1 MTVDENLMTLTLR
14 RDVDAQDWD
23 EEGPYTVTILRA
35 GTTMTI
41 PFCPGA
47 TPVQKE
53 PYAEADHERVL
64 LASAENPCLFLRTE
78 SDEGELSADMH
89 FVCGYDSDAEV
100 RKCLGDRRQC
110 PLKIDEVNGEPK
122 GLPEE
127 FDMLFVVD
135 VDGIAWAL
143 EMPDGW
149 KDFMINGT
157 NLDDNGFAGHEKLAP
172 GVYRAHA
179 KLWFSKDWET
189 GICDDAG
196 ANLSNIELIWS
207 PAKPALP
214 EEHQIT
220 VEDVGGLLQG
230 EQILRGRM
238 SADGLHLYT
247 SGGQHVC
254 ITAGAD
260 GEVRCYLLADS
271 DDDDP
276 ELEGQP

>member
-1 MTVDENLMTLTLR
+1 MTLTLR
-14 RDVDAQDWD
+14 RDVDARDWD
-23 EEGPYTVTILRA
+23 EKGPYTVTTLPA
-35 GTTMTI
+35 GTALNI

-47 TPVQKE
+47 TPVQEE
-53 PYAEADHERVL
+53 PYAEVDHEAVL
-64 LASAENPCLFLRTE
+64 LASAEDPCMFFLTQ
-78 SDEGELSADMH
+78 SAEGELRGEMQFACGFDQDAD
-89 FVCGYDSDAEV
+89 VCQC
-100 RKCLGDRRQC
+100 RGDRCRC
-110 PLKIDEVNGEPK
+110 PVNINKELKEPE

-127 FDMLFVVD
+127 FDMLFAVD
-135 VDGIAWAL
+135 ADGTAWAL

-214 EEHQIT
+214 EERQIT
-220 VEDVGGLLQG
+220 VEDVGGLLQD